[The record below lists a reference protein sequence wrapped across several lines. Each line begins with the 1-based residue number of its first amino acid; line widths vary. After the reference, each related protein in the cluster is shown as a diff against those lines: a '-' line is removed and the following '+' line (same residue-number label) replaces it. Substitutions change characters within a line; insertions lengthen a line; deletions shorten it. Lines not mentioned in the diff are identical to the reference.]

1 MSALL
6 DKFINLCNIPKWD
19 IHNYLPGNQNK
30 NQDTILTDYHLT
42 RIAEHYYFRH
52 NITKDIYL
60 CLQGDVYFYIL
71 AEYLDQ
77 VHCVLPLSPTNNLQ
91 HHISEKTFMN
101 IINNK
106 GNVLMA
112 GKLSLDDGRI
122 KCWRPFD
129 CFTGDIARYHRAL
142 DSDAIKSLLTLHLIN

>member
-52 NITKDIYL
+52 NRTRDIYL

-91 HHISEKTFMN
+91 HHISEKIFMN

-106 GNVLMA
+106 GDVLMA
-112 GKLSLDDGRI
+112 GKLSLDDGLI
-122 KCWRPFD
+122 KSWRPFD
-129 CFTGDIARYHRAL
+129 TFTADTGRYYRAL
-142 DSDAIKSLLTLHLIN
+142 DSDAIKSLLTLHLID

>member
-6 DKFINLCNIPKWD
+6 DKLINLCNIPKWD

-52 NITKDIYL
+52 NRTRDIYL

-106 GNVLMA
+106 GDVLMA
-112 GKLSLDDGRI
+112 GKLSLDDGLI
-122 KCWRPFD
+122 KSWRPFD
-129 CFTGDIARYHRAL
+129 TFTADTGRYYRAL
-142 DSDAIKSLLTLHLIN
+142 DSDAIKSLLTLHLID

>member
-52 NITKDIYL
+52 NRTRDIYL

-91 HHISEKTFMN
+91 HHISEKIFMN

-106 GNVLMA
+106 GDVLMA
-112 GKLSLDDGRI
+112 GKLSLDDGLI
-122 KCWRPFD
+122 KSWRPFD
-129 CFTGDIARYHRAL
+129 TFTADTGRYYRAL
-142 DSDAIKSLLTLHLIN
+142 DSDVIKSLLTLHLID

>member
-52 NITKDIYL
+52 NRTRDIYL

-71 AEYLDQ
+71 SEYLDQ

-91 HHISEKTFMN
+91 HHISEKIFMN

-106 GNVLMA
+106 GDVLMA
-112 GKLSLDDGRI
+112 GKLSLDDGLI
-122 KCWRPFD
+122 KSWRPFD
-129 CFTGDIARYHRAL
+129 TFTADTGRYYRAL
-142 DSDAIKSLLTLHLIN
+142 DSDAIKSLLTLHLID

>member
-52 NITKDIYL
+52 NRTRDIYL

-71 AEYLDQ
+71 AKYLDQ

-106 GNVLMA
+106 GDVLMA
-112 GKLSLDDGRI
+112 GKLSLDDGLI
-122 KCWRPFD
+122 KSWRPFD
-129 CFTGDIARYHRAL
+129 TFTADTGRYYRAL
-142 DSDAIKSLLTLHLIN
+142 DSDAIKSLLTLHLID